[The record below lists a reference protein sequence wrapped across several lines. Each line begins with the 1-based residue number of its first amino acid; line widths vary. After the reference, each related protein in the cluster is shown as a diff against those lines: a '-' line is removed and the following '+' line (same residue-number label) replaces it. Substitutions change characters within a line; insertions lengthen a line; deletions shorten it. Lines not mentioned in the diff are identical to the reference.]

1 MFSKNKLIQQT
12 VLLLAVISVTD
23 LFAEN
28 SKAYINGSIH
38 TFDENLTVADSI
50 LVKDGIIQM
59 VGSQDDVLDNTD
71 ESTEIINLQGRM
83 MMPPFMMLML
93 IPFGMAWIFYNA
105 LFLTYSVSMRFKKG
119 LGTAWKKTMLKPRAG
134 LLAQD

>member
-1 MFSKNKLIQQT
+1 MVIKNKLIQQT
-12 VLLLAVISVTD
+12 VLLLAVLSVTD

-50 LVKDGIIQM
+50 LVKDGIIQR
-59 VGSQDDVLDNTD
+59 VGSQADVLDNTD

-83 MMPPFMMLML
+83 MMPSFHDAHAHP
-93 IPFGMAWIFYNA
+93 IWNGMDFLQCS
-105 LFLTYSVSMRFKKG
+105 LFDLLTINDIQERIRV
-119 LGTAWKKTMLKPRAG
+119 
-134 LLAQD
+134 

>member
-1 MFSKNKLIQQT
+1 MVIKNKLIQQT
-12 VLLLAVISVTD
+12 VLLLAVLSVTD

-50 LVKDGIIQM
+50 LVKDGIIQRG
-59 VGSQDDVLDNTD
+59 GSQADVLDNTD

-83 MMPPFMMLML
+83 MMPSFHDAHAHP
-93 IPFGMAWIFYNA
+93 IWNGMDFLQCSVFDLLSINA
-105 LFLTYSVSMRFKKG
+105 IQERIRDCLEDCLLYTSPS
-119 LGTAWKKTMLKPRAG
+119 PR
-134 LLAQD
+134 DS

>member
-1 MFSKNKLIQQT
+1 MVIKNKRIQQT
-12 VLLLAVISVTD
+12 VLLLAVLSVTD

-50 LVKDGIIQM
+50 LVKDGIIQR
-59 VGSQDDVLDNTD
+59 VGSQADVLDNTD

-83 MMPPFMMLML
+83 MMPSFQDRK
-93 IPFGMAWIFYNA
+93 
-105 LFLTYSVSMRFKKG
+105 SVV
-119 LGTAWKKTMLKPRAG
+119 
-134 LLAQD
+134 